1 MYLYSRESGVPDL
14 GLFQSHPTHMYLYV
28 PHALLHVPKVLK
40 KAGGEESV
48 LRKNFLS
55 PGGTRVAGPSGGHL
69 GKDGASGSL
78 GSMALTPGQLQAPT
92 WSYQD
97 PWFIAGTLC

>member
-28 PHALLHVPKVLK
+28 PHAPLHVSKVLK

-55 PGGTRVAGPSGGHL
+55 PGGTRVAGPKWRPPGEGWCFWEPRKRGPDSWA
-69 GKDGASGSL
+69 ASS
-78 GSMALTPGQLQAPT
+78 
-92 WSYQD
+92 SYLEL
-97 PWFIAGTLC
+97 PRPLVHS